1 MINNI
6 DGIISFSKYF
16 IENASQ
22 LSKELNIPVVYELLP
37 NKCYGVFSAHDAA
50 KELLDYQY
58 RENISYIIYQS
69 ENIESIFFKNK
80 YYIELLKRNKVLQYS
95 PYTASKCKELYNINC
110 DGYFNFSY
118 ETKPRITL
126 FAVKKGGT
134 FSEIKKDIDI
144 LFFGCIT
151 KKRYDI
157 LNEIQKR
164 FTLNIVVTGDAFGE
178 DLEKLLFR
186 SHYIINI
193 SAYDNSVLET
203 HRINKALALGCKV
216 ISNYSVDEKMNKKY
230 KKYVVFCGRHLEDY
244 ILTIQTIFPNSFIR

>member
-16 IENASQ
+16 TENASQ
-22 LSKELNIPVVYELLP
+22 LSKVLNIPVVYELLP
-37 NKCYGVFSAHDAA
+37 NMCYGVFSSHDAA
-50 KELLDYQY
+50 KELLEYQFKN
-58 RENISYIIYQS
+58 NISYIIYQS
-69 ENIESIFFKNK
+69 ENIESVFFKNK

-118 ETKPRITL
+118 ETKHR
-126 FAVKKGGT
+126 
-134 FSEIKKDIDI
+134 EIKKDIDI

-164 FTLNIVVTGDAFGE
+164 FKLNIVATGDAFGE

-186 SHYIINI
+186 SKYIINI

-203 HRINKALALGCKV
+203 HRINKALSLGCKV
-216 ISNYSVDEKMNKKY
+216 ISNYSADEKMNEKY

-244 ILTIQTIFPNSFIR
+244 IRTIQTIFPNSFTL

>member
-16 IENASQ
+16 TENASQ
-22 LSKELNIPVVYELLP
+22 LSKVLNIPVVYELLP
-37 NKCYGVFSAHDAA
+37 NKCYGVFSSHDAA
-50 KELLDYQY
+50 KELLEYQY
-58 RENISYIIYQS
+58 REKISYIIYQS
-69 ENIESIFFKNK
+69 ENIESVFFKNK
-80 YYIELLKRNKVLQYS
+80 YYIELLKRNIVLQYS

-118 ETKPRITL
+118 ETKQPV
-126 FAVKKGGT
+126 AKGGGT
-134 FSEIKKDIDI
+134 PLKDIDI

-164 FTLNIVVTGDAFGE
+164 FKLNIVATGDAFGE

-186 SHYIINI
+186 SKYIINI

-203 HRINKALALGCKV
+203 HRINKALSVGCKV
-216 ISNYSVDEKMNKKY
+216 ISNYSADEKMNEKY
-230 KKYVVFCGRHLEDY
+230 KNHIVFCGRHLEDY